1 MTSAGSLSQTCAF
14 NKLGS
19 LISKDQNSLWER
31 EDETS
36 CLLALINTKIS
47 KKKNLN
53 KESEEQLGVLL

>member
-19 LISKDQNSLWER
+19 LISKDQNILWER

-47 KKKNLN
+47 QKNLN
-53 KESEEQLGVLL
+53 KESEEQLGALL

>member
-19 LISKDQNSLWER
+19 LISKDQNILWER

-36 CLLALINTKIS
+36 CLLALINTKI

-53 KESEEQLGVLL
+53 KESEEQLGALL

>member
-47 KKKNLN
+47 KKNLN

>member
-19 LISKDQNSLWER
+19 LISKDQNILWER

-47 KKKNLN
+47 KKNLN
-53 KESEEQLGVLL
+53 KESEEQLGALL